1 LLIEAFREREKS
13 EVAQFASRRVGRRS
27 VEDCVAEL
35 LGCRL
40 EQERL
45 WYYVVCGP
53 ATMSNQKVAKKEL
66 VSALSNKETVGTIAK
81 RGVGGK

>member
-1 LLIEAFREREKS
+1 
-13 EVAQFASRRVGRRS
+13 
-27 VEDCVAEL
+27 VAEL

-53 ATMSNQKVAKKEL
+53 ATMSNQKVAKKEQ
-66 VSALSNKETVGTIAK
+66 VSVLSNKETVGTIAK
-81 RGVGGK
+81 KEVSAVSSGISGTRPVVGWER

>member
-1 LLIEAFREREKS
+1 
-13 EVAQFASRRVGRRS
+13 
-27 VEDCVAEL
+27 VAEL